1 MMYEWWV
8 KDVINFGYRI
18 IFMNDNNDKWVIFF
32 KRDNLS
38 RLYCW

>member
-18 IFMNDNNDKWVIFF
+18 SFMNDDNDEWVIFF

-38 RLYCW
+38 RL